1 LTTKKLPNNTIQL
14 LTNIINVK
22 HLLYSYAN
30 VMQQPNNSSCGL
42 FTIAYATN
50 IAFELNPKKSIY
62 NVPEMQLHLHNN
74 INNKTISPFPKYHIQ
89 THYKNKMVDHH
100 W

>member
-1 LTTKKLPNNTIQL
+1 
-14 LTNIINVK
+14 
-22 HLLYSYAN
+22 
-30 VMQQPNNSSCGL
+30 MQQPNNSSCGL